1 MPAAAPAGHGKTV
14 LDWINAV
21 VPPVFQTMAGLSAQP
36 GTVFHPVHQP
46 LVLQGVAGAIGL
58 SGKVSGMVY
67 TSFGKGLA
75 SYIAE
80 KILGSVSSEQDLSDV
95 VAELTNMVTGNLKSR
110 FSDSGFNCT
119 LTPPSVVTGN
129 KISVNPKNCTLGVGM
144 EFLVEGCPEPL
155 CVYFFGVFNQ

>member
-1 MPAAAPAGHGKTV
+1 MPASAPAGHGKTV

-144 EFLVEGCPEPL
+144 EFLVEGCSEPL

>member
-1 MPAAAPAGHGKTV
+1 MPAAAPAAHGQMV
-14 LDWINAV
+14 LEGINAV

-36 GTVFHPVHQP
+36 GAVLQPVHQP

-67 TSFGKGLA
+67 MSFEKGLA
-75 SYIAE
+75 VYIAE
-80 KILGSVSSEQDLSDV
+80 KILGSVSSDQDLSDV

-110 FSDSGFNCT
+110 FSDNGYNCT

-129 KISVNPKNCTLGVGM
+129 KISVNPKNCTLSAGM
-144 EFLVEGCPEPL
+144 EFLVDGCPEPL